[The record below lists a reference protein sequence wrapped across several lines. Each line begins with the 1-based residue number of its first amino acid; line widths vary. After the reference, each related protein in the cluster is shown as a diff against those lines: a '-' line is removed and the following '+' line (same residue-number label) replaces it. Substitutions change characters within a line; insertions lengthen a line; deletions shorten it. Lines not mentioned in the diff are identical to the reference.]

1 MKGKN
6 PLGAV
11 KWSQKRQQK
20 DWLKRVYLLLI
31 IENRVP
37 KKPLFL
43 WTPYT
48 SFVAIAKLIYAST
61 CLLEQQQP
69 SCRFKSYLRRAQS
82 SPPST
87 LLCLLCCFCL
97 KLTRAFLFFFS
108 LFSILRFTTISFL
121 KGGGGGGGEISLRQQ
136 SIKVLDRDYRKLTT
150 VSLPILEGVMKL
162 SLSHM
167 QILLCHDLNYQP
179 PPPFTPHSP
188 GL

>member
-20 DWLKRVYLLLI
+20 NWLKRVYLLLK

-43 WTPYT
+43 WTPCT

-82 SPPST
+82 FPPPPP

-97 KLTRAFLFFFS
+97 KLTWVICFFFFTFFHFALYYDFLF
-108 LFSILRFTTISFL
+108 R
-121 KGGGGGGGEISLRQQ
+121 GGEGKSVFANRVLRWWTGTIENWLPFSCQYWRG
-136 SIKVLDRDYRKLTT
+136 SWNYYWATCRFYCVTT
-150 VSLPILEGVMKL
+150 
-162 SLSHM
+162 
-167 QILLCHDLNYQP
+167 
-179 PPPFTPHSP
+179 
-188 GL
+188 

>member
-20 DWLKRVYLLLI
+20 NWLKRVYLLLK

-43 WTPYT
+43 WTPCT
-48 SFVAIAKLIYAST
+48 SFVAIAKS

-82 SPPST
+82 FPPPSPT
-87 LLCLLCCFCL
+87 LFALL
-97 KLTRAFLFFFS
+97 FLFKTDLGDFFFFTFFHFALYYDF
-108 LFSILRFTTISFL
+108 LFR
-121 KGGGGGGGEISLRQQ
+121 GGEGKSVFANRVLRWWTGTIENWLPFSCQYWRG
-136 SIKVLDRDYRKLTT
+136 SWNYHWATCRFYCVTT
-150 VSLPILEGVMKL
+150 
-162 SLSHM
+162 
-167 QILLCHDLNYQP
+167 
-179 PPPFTPHSP
+179 
-188 GL
+188 

>member
-43 WTPYT
+43 WTPCT

-82 SPPST
+82 FPPPPLLCLLCPPP

-97 KLTRAFLFFFS
+97 KLTRAICFFFS

-121 KGGGGGGGEISLRQQ
+121 EGRGGKGKSVFANRVLRWWTRTIENWLPFRYQYWRG
-136 SIKVLDRDYRKLTT
+136 SWNYHWATCRFYCVTT
-150 VSLPILEGVMKL
+150 
-162 SLSHM
+162 
-167 QILLCHDLNYQP
+167 
-179 PPPFTPHSP
+179 
-188 GL
+188 

>member
-43 WTPYT
+43 WNPCTL
-48 SFVAIAKLIYAST
+48 FVAIAKLIYASA

-69 SCRFKSYLRRAQS
+69 PCRFKSYLRRAR
-82 SPPST
+82 SPPPSPT
-87 LLCLLCCFCL
+87 LFALLFL
-97 KLTRAFLFFFS
+97 FKTDLRDFFLFFTFFHFALYYDF
-108 LFSILRFTTISFL
+108 LFR
-121 KGGGGGGGEISLRQQ
+121 GGEGKSVFANRVLRWWTGTIENWLPFSCQYWRG
-136 SIKVLDRDYRKLTT
+136 SWNYHWATCRFRCVTT
-150 VSLPILEGVMKL
+150 
-162 SLSHM
+162 
-167 QILLCHDLNYQP
+167 
-179 PPPFTPHSP
+179 
-188 GL
+188 